1 MDYRAVVVRIVVVLV
16 VENGGG
22 AGFQTKEDR
31 GCTVVVWRRD
41 APNFPPKAETNIV
54 LLFM

>member
-1 MDYRAVVVRIVVVLV
+1 MEYRAVVVRIVVVLV

-22 AGFQTKEDR
+22 AGFEKEEDR
-31 GCTVVVWRRD
+31 GRTVVVGRRD
-41 APNFPPKAETNIV
+41 APNFPPKAEINIV